1 MKKVLLSLALIFTA
15 HIAVAQDE
23 AFKKEILKLIQNN
36 GSVAQ
41 MDLAKNQILTMI
53 PEDKHAAFLIE
64 FDATMP
70 ALYDKLAAVYAE
82 VYTIDDVKAMIAFY
96 ESPIGKKINAK
107 AGEVAEKSQAASME
121 WAQGLQGMVMKYMQ

>member
-41 MDLAKNQILTMI
+41 MDLAKNQILTMT